1 MKQPVAGRL
10 AGTRSGRPAAVLFA
24 LVAVIAWLTT
34 GGPSALAGPGKGPVR
49 PIGELAPSASEAAGR
64 PLVLAYYYIWYEPR
78 SWDRAKTDLPQLG
91 PYSSADPAV
100 IAQHVAWAKAAGI
113 DALIVSWKHELR
125 LDEPL
130 VALVAASRSAGLGL
144 VLLYQGLDFS
154 RQPLHS
160 QRIADDLAWFMHA
173 YGADPVFDVF
183 GAPTIILSGTPSFSI
198 EDITTVRDAVLG
210 AGPAHFLGSEHSG
223 DDYAARRDVLDGD
236 AYYWSSV
243 DPDRDRGYSDRLT
256 ALAASI
262 RDDGGLWIAPAAP
275 GFDARLI
282 GGTRVV
288 ERADG
293 ATYRVEWTTALS
305 SDPDALGIISW
316 NEFSENSHI
325 EPSREL
331 GTTYLTATAGLV
343 RETLGRPTRLN
354 PADATAGPL
363 APSPTAAP
371 SPTPAPAVSEPGPTA
386 VVDQIAPLLVALL
399 LLLALAILARRS
411 RAPASADPPIE

>member
-1 MKQPVAGRL
+1 MRKPVAGSL
-10 AGTRSGRPAAVLFA
+10 PGTRSGRPAVIIFA
-24 LVAVIAWLTT
+24 LVAVVAWLTT
-34 GGPSALAGPGKGPVR
+34 GGPSALAGPGEVPVM
-49 PIGELAPSASEAAGR
+49 PIGALAPTASDPAGR

-113 DALIVSWKHELR
+113 DALIVSWKHEPR
-125 LDEPL
+125 LDKPL
-130 VALVAASRSAGLGL
+130 ATLVAASRSAGLRL

-154 RQPLHS
+154 RRPLNS
-160 QRIADDLAWFMHA
+160 QRIADDLSWFMQE
-173 YGADPVFDVF
+173 YGADPMFDVF

-198 EDITTVRDAVLG
+198 EDIATVRDAVLG
-210 AGPAHFLGSEHSG
+210 AGPAHFLGSERSG

-243 DPDRDRGYSDRLT
+243 DPNRDRGYRDRLA

-288 ERADG
+288 DRADG
-293 ATYRVEWTTALS
+293 ATYRTQWTTALLT
-305 SDPDALGIISW
+305 DPDGLGIISW

-325 EPSREL
+325 EPSQNY
-331 GTTYLTATAGLV
+331 GATYLAATAALS
-343 RETLGRPTRLN
+343 RETLGRQTPID
-354 PADATAGPL
+354 PAAATARPIEPSPSVAPQVSGAGRNTFVEQLLPL
-363 APSPTAAP
+363 AV
-371 SPTPAPAVSEPGPTA
+371 AVL
-386 VVDQIAPLLVALL
+386 LLVS
-399 LLLALAILARRS
+399 LAALARRP
-411 RAPASADPPIE
+411 RASTPPTSAAP